1 MPFGKLDSLESILA
15 IVVVFGLLVFVHELG
30 HFLLA
35 KRAGILCREFAL
47 GMGPKIFRYKRGE
60 TEYTLRLLP
69 IGGLVRMAGED
80 PELDILKPHMEVTLQ
95 LNPLGKVERILLDDA
110 TAGYKGQ
117 KITGTLLRYDLEHK
131 LTVTL
136 ETEGEQRTYSV
147 HPQAHL
153 VKDGHEIQIAP
164 YNRQFKGKTVGQRFW
179 AIFAG
184 PAANFLLAFVLFFA
198 IGLMYGVPS
207 NQPMIGEVKPGG
219 PAAQAGL
226 VEGDRVLAI
235 DGKQVTAWAEI
246 VQTVSQSPNQT
257 LTFTIERG
265 GRQLA
270 VPVKVAEEITKQK
283 NGDTT
288 VDIKVGKIMVY
299 NPVTYS
305 PWEAVKYGATSTYE
319 FTMMMI
325 FGLIQLFS
333 GQVGLD
339 QLSGPAGIFVMT
351 GEFAQQGMAILM
363 KWAAVLSINLGLF
376 NLLPLP
382 ALDGGRLAFLAV
394 EALRGRP
401 VDPHKEGMVHFLG
414 FAFLMLLI
422 LVVTWNDLQRFFF

>member
-1 MPFGKLDSLESILA
+1 MPFANLDSVESILA
-15 IVVVFGLLVFVHELG
+15 IVIVFGVLVFVHELG

-47 GMGPKIFRYKRGE
+47 GMGPKIFRVKRGE

-80 PELDILKPHMEVTLQ
+80 PEMDMLKPHMEVSVERDA
-95 LNPLGKVERILLDDA
+95 LGKVTHILLDGPSSGSPRA
-110 TAGYKGQ
+110 
-117 KITGTLLRYDLEHK
+117 ISGTVTHFDLEQA
-131 LTVTL
+131 LNLTL
-136 ETEGEQRTYSV
+136 EIGGEQRTFSV
-147 HPQAHL
+147 HPQAQL
-153 VKDGHEIQIAP
+153 VKDGQEVQIAP
-164 YNRQFKGKTVGQRFW
+164 LNRQFKGKTVSQRFW

-184 PAANFLLAFVLFFA
+184 PAANFLLAFLLFVS
-198 IGLMYGVPS
+198 IGLIYGVPKDV
-207 NQPMIGEVKPGG
+207 PYLGDVRAGG

-226 VEGDRVLAI
+226 QTGDKVIAI
-235 DGKQVTAWAEI
+235 QGKPVHTWREI
-246 VQTVSQSPNQT
+246 VEIVSQSPGKE
-257 LTFTIERG
+257 LAFEYERAG
-265 GRQLA
+265 QRHKVL
-270 VPVKVAEEITKQK
+270 VKVGKDE
-283 NGDTT
+283 NN
-288 VDIKVGKIMVY
+288 VGKIMVTNSLSY
-299 NPVTYS
+299 APGEVL
-305 PWEAVKYGATSTYE
+305 KYGAASTYE
-319 FTMMMI
+319 FTMMILKSLGM
-325 FGLIQLFS
+325 LFTGS
-333 GQVGLD
+333 VGIND
-339 QLSGPAGIFVMT
+339 LSGPVGIFKMT

-422 LVVTWNDLQRFFF
+422 LVVTWNDLQRFFFQ

>member
-1 MPFGKLDSLESILA
+1 LPFGKLDSLESILA

-80 PELDILKPHMEVTLQ
+80 PELDILKTHMDVTLQ
-95 LNPLGKVERILLDDA
+95 LDPLGKVDRILLDRDA
-110 TAGYKGQ
+110 SGYKGQ
-117 KITGTLLRYDLEHK
+117 KITGTLLHYDLEHK
-131 LTVTL
+131 LSVTL
-136 ETEGEQRTYSV
+136 ETDGDRRTYSV

-198 IGLMYGVPS
+198 IGLIYGVPS
-207 NQPMIGEVKPGG
+207 NEPMIGEVKPGG

-226 VEGDRVLAI
+226 IEGDRVLAI
-235 DGKQVTAWAEI
+235 EGKQVATWGDI
-246 VQTVSQSPNQT
+246 VRTVSQSPNQT

-265 GRQLA
+265 GAQQT
-270 VPVKVAEEITKQK
+270 VPVKVAADK
-283 NGDTT
+283 N
-288 VDIKVGKIMVY
+288 VGKIMVY

-319 FTMMMI
+319 FTVMMVI
-325 FGLIQLFS
+325 GLIQLFS